1 MPGPLKL
8 SVKEANDLADEIE
21 RQGNNADSLRAA
33 VGDVSN
39 PGNSKS
45 SVPAKKLGDEEYLA
59 EKRAQAEIEHGK
71 DLECMVC
78 HEKFD
83 HLVSGTCEVCFRK
96 WMLDTKPKD
105 WIRLI
110 KKYLKG

>member
-1 MPGPLKL
+1 MLGILRL
-8 SVKEANDLADEIE
+8 GTKEANDLANQIE
-21 RQGNNADSLRAA
+21 GNGGNADSLRAA
-33 VGDVSN
+33 INDVNN

-59 EKRAQAEIEHGK
+59 EKRAQAEIEHGT

-83 HLVSGTCEVCFRK
+83 HLISGTCEVCFRK

-105 WIRLI
+105 WRLLR
-110 KKYLKG
+110 KYL